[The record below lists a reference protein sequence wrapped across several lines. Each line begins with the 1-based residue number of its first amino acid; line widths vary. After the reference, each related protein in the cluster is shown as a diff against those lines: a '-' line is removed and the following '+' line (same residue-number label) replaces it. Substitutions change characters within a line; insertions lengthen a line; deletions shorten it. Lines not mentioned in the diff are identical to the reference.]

1 MIIITIIMILIIITI
16 IVKQKQK
23 ISNIKTQSKRGDKKN
38 LIPLFWKLKKPKS

>member
-23 ISNIKTQSKRGDKKN
+23 ISNIKTQSKRGDKN